1 MKVKKKKRFFP
12 EGAKDMLM
20 KTKNIKKKSTYFKIR
35 TWKISEH

>member
-20 KTKNIKKKSTYFKIR
+20 KTKNTKKSQHILK
-35 TWKISEH
+35 